1 MFKITKYVCLAL
13 WGLFILGL
21 LVGGGVLWAIS
32 SGYIGEMPSIE
43 ELENPQSKYATIV
56 YSADSVE
63 LGRFSRAK
71 ENRVFINYNELS
83 PNLINALVATEDARF
98 LDHSGIDIKRIGGAF
113 LSALAN
119 GGSATYGG
127 STITQQTVKLI
138 SGQDEHSTSR
148 KVQEWFSAMELEQ
161 HAPHF
166 RR

>member
-21 LVGGGVLWAIS
+21 LIGGGVLWAIS
-32 SGYIGEMPSIE
+32 NGYIGEMPSIE

-98 LDHSGIDIKRIGGAF
+98 LDHSGIDIKALFRAVF
-113 LSALAN
+113 KTVLLHQRSA
-119 GGSATYGG
+119 GGG
-127 STITQQTVKLI
+127 STITQQLAKHRT
-138 SGQDEHSTSR
+138 SGNVPCRNPSNGS
-148 KVQEWFSAMELEQ
+148 L
-161 HAPHF
+161 P
-166 RR
+166 

>member
-21 LVGGGVLWAIS
+21 LIGGGVLWAIS
-32 SGYIGEMPSIE
+32 NGYIGEMPSIE

-98 LDHSGIDIKRIGGAF
+98 LDHSGIDIRF
-113 LSALAN
+113 C
-119 GGSATYGG
+119 
-127 STITQQTVKLI
+127 
-138 SGQDEHSTSR
+138 STSVR
-148 KVQEWFSAMELEQ
+148 QVA
-161 HAPHF
+161 APPSPSSLPSRSIP
-166 RR
+166 RRWLRTSGSVLCRNPSNGSLP